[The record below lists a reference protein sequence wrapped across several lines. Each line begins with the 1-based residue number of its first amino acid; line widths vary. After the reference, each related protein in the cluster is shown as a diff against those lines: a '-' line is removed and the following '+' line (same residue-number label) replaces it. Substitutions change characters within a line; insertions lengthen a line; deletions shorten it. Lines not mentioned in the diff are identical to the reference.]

1 MLKKMFRAGLACAG
15 TLSVASIGGIAYF
28 YRRTMIRQNA
38 KMERTI
44 KMAGTGLLSYAGR
57 DGRDT

>member
-1 MLKKMFRAGLACAG
+1 MTKGDILLIALGCVGIFLLA
-15 TLSVASIGGIAYF
+15 SVIGIVYF

-44 KMAGTGLLSYAGR
+44 KMAGTDWSQEKDLC
-57 DGRDT
+57 